1 MHKRTLALEG
11 NSMMN
16 NFLFNKVELQSDLEL
31 GLYQT
36 MFRLYDPAI
45 GRFIQVDP
53 LAEIFPG
60 INEYNFG
67 FNNPVNYSDPLGLAP
82 MWWLRLRANIK
93 QAVYNVTGRENTHA
107 VIHGT
112 NKGQPVEVGAG
123 TKRGN
128 SSASSKP
135 TTTDNNDILTIKM
148 PDVPESPDIV
158 RRVAISDVPEYKKR
172 EPLRDPTF
180 GIEVGGSTS
189 ISRTIRFK
197 QGSTSFESF
206 SETQNEIRDI
216 AEGLKRN
223 NGLSLTLYINVAIGS
238 QSSTNTGGGEALNQ
252 RNFSLNDNPQN
263 VSARKLMEARGNTI
277 KSLLKRMGVS
287 NVIVTQPGQIIIG
300 SSGRDVD
307 FKIEYNE

>member
-1 MHKRTLALEG
+1 
-11 NSMMN
+11 MMN